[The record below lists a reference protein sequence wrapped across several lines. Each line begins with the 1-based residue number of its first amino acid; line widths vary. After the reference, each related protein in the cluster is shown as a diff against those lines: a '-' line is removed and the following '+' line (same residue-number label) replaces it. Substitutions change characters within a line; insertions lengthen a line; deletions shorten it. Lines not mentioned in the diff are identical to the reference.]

1 MFRDRFWWTLAL
13 TIPVVLLSEDVQ
25 EWFGYTVPAFPGSAL
40 LPAILGSIVFIY
52 GGLVFI
58 RGSARELADRQPGMM
73 TLISLAIIVA
83 FATSWAGTLGLFEV
97 EI

>member
-40 LPAILGSIVFIY
+40 LPAILGWKVVLVRRSVGRAILVRIGAIV
-52 GGLVFI
+52 LSVAVAAAA
-58 RGSARELADRQPGMM
+58 ARRTEESTEPGFG
-73 TLISLAIIVA
+73 I
-83 FATSWAGTLGLFEV
+83 
-97 EI
+97 